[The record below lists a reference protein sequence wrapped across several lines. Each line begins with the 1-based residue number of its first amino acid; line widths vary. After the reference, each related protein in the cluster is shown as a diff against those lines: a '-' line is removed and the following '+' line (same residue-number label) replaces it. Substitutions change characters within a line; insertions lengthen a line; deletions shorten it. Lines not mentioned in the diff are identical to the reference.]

1 MPEKENTK
9 NNNNNNIVCMNEK
22 SRVVLRVLRLF
33 LAYVVGTHATHTTQ
47 TVIPKATARNTSKV
61 REELYKLSS
70 QLFYEWQQAEATTT
84 TMMETTL
91 YLAVN
96 ANEKQMLM
104 KLPPLGSLPFLQLAT
119 SNSYGIQAKIAGQ
132 LHNGVSVCATV
143 CATAEARYVCGY
155 MHCLSFCLLF
165 RKQQFHREGL
175 WRNQNLIVQI
185 R

>member
-9 NNNNNNIVCMNEK
+9 NNNNNIVCMNEK

-104 KLPPLGSLPFLQLAT
+104 KLPPLGSWQFA
-119 SNSYGIQAKIAGQ
+119 
-132 LHNGVSVCATV
+132 VSAV
-143 CATAEARYVCGY
+143 GN
-155 MHCLSFCLLF
+155 
-165 RKQQFHREGL
+165 KQQQ
-175 WRNQNLIVQI
+175 RNPGKDCRPIA
-185 R
+185 

>member
-1 MPEKENTK
+1 MKEKRHGLTTDK
-9 NNNNNNIVCMNEK
+9 QTPSSQSAWPGLLRIFCAIFSFIKEK
-22 SRVVLRVLRLF
+22 SNCAREGKYQKQQQQHCLHEWKEPRCVAGVTAVSCLC
-33 LAYVVGTHATHTTQ
+33 GGHPCQHTTQ

-104 KLPPLGSLPFLQLAT
+104 KLPPLGSWQFA
-119 SNSYGIQAKIAGQ
+119 
-132 LHNGVSVCATV
+132 VSAV
-143 CATAEARYVCGY
+143 GN
-155 MHCLSFCLLF
+155 
-165 RKQQFHREGL
+165 KQQQ
-175 WRNQNLIVQI
+175 RNPGKDCRAIA
-185 R
+185 

>member
-9 NNNNNNIVCMNEK
+9 NNNNNIVCMNEK

-33 LAYVVGTHATHTTQ
+33 LAYVVGTHAKHTTQ

-104 KLPPLGSLPFLQLAT
+104 KLPPLGSWQFA
-119 SNSYGIQAKIAGQ
+119 
-132 LHNGVSVCATV
+132 VSAV
-143 CATAEARYVCGY
+143 GN
-155 MHCLSFCLLF
+155 
-165 RKQQFHREGL
+165 KQQQ
-175 WRNQNLIVQI
+175 RNPGKDCRPIA
-185 R
+185 